1 MQQLIKYYLLS
12 LLFSISLLQLHAQR
26 TKDAQLE
33 DSIFAWK
40 AMAPLVPSKYPWAI
54 SAAQQKLPALFFDW
68 IKKSHQLVGAV
79 NKSYSLAEPNKKE
92 EVSAYAVGVNAAVWR
107 AEWDNS
113 GKVVK
118 NAPHSEVPIQVLTNY
133 IIDAQPISLLS
144 IPGRPVFSRRSP
156 NPQETFKHWDYA
168 SKLIKQFDL
177 ENHPQIGKY
186 IIQYY
191 GCTGEGCQ
199 PLVAVYLAPNNKL
212 PIRQLTRGE
221 VLDMCEAAIPA
232 EAERLKG
239 EPIKVNNSYLKQK
252 YDDKAKQIETIQIP
266 KWKANIEK
274 LRKQYRNSLNEPAFV
289 HNVNGIHMVN
299 LENGDDLFEKSNTEL
314 FGIYTYEPG
323 VMENSKKDKPLW
335 ICINWMPVIETG
347 SVYSREIHR
356 SMTQFFNFDYVYN
369 YFFAP
374 EKVKGQSYAIRNP
387 EQFQQTV
394 SRVKNNA
401 PVKATTNKLAE
412 GVYFADD
419 FSANSNGT
427 KPKGWFMPSVG
438 KQAVVVQPSGL
449 NGKWVELGQYRL
461 SPYGLKGNMPENFTM
476 EFDVACNDFEDNQ
489 GATLKLQINNSETT
503 ASGDYR
509 NAASYNN
516 INFDITPSNAKWQ
529 TNTTGSIRLNVEYK
543 GMDSKIR
550 YANNPMKLKYNEF
563 SNKNNKAHISITKK
577 GNKVRCFINGRE
589 LESEAKDKY
598 GTTIAGFNEL
608 PPDARFTNFYF
619 DKSADSR
626 TIYLSNVKITK
637 EN

>member
-1 MQQLIKYYLLS
+1 MNKIGLS
-12 LLFSISLLQLHAQR
+12 LLCLLLLNITSQAQR
-26 TKDAQLE
+26 TKDAMLE

-40 AMAPLVPSKYPWAI
+40 PMAPLVPSKYPWAI
-54 SAAQQKLPALFFDW
+54 SSAQQKLPNLFFDW

-79 NKSYSLAEPNKKE
+79 NKSYALAEPNKKE
-92 EVSAYAVGVNAAVWR
+92 EVSSYAIGVNAAVWK

-113 GKVVK
+113 GKMVK
-118 NAPHSEVPIQVLTNY
+118 NMPHTEVPIQMLTNY
-133 IIDAQPISLLS
+133 LMDAQPISLLS
-144 IPGRPVFSRRSP
+144 IPGRTVFTRRSP
-156 NPQETFKHWDYA
+156 NPEETFKNWDYGN
-168 SKLIKQFDL
+168 KLVKQFQL
-177 ENHPQIGKY
+177 EKNPQISKY

-191 GCTGEGCQ
+191 GCVGEGCQ
-199 PLVAVYLAPNNKL
+199 PMVAVYLSPNNKL

-221 VLDMCEAAIPA
+221 VLDMCEAAIPS
-232 EAERLKG
+232 EMKRLLG
-239 EPIKVNNSYLKQK
+239 DPVTVNNNYLKEK
-252 YDDKAKQIETIQIP
+252 YNARAKELETVEKP

-274 LRKQYRNSLNEPAFV
+274 LRKQYRNSLNEPAFID
-289 HNVNGIHMVN
+289 NSNGILMS
-299 LENGDDLFEKSNTEL
+299 EFEYGDDIFEKSDSKL
-314 FGIYTYEPG
+314 YGVYTYEDG

-335 ICINWMPVIETG
+335 ICINWMPVVETG
-347 SVYSREIHR
+347 NVYTREIHR
-356 SMTQFFNFDYVYN
+356 SMTSYFNFDYVYD
-369 YFFAP
+369 YFFNP
-374 EKVKGQSYAIRNP
+374 EKVKGQPYSIRNS
-387 EQFQQTV
+387 EQFKQTTA
-394 SRVKNNA
+394 RVKNNA

-449 NGKWVELGQYRL
+449 NGNWVEMGQYRL

-503 ASGDYR
+503 ANGDYK
-509 NAASYNN
+509 NAVNYTN

-529 TNTTGSIRLNVEYK
+529 NNPTGSIRLNVDYK
-543 GMDSKIR
+543 NMDSKIR
-550 YANNPMKLKYNEF
+550 YVNNPMKLKYNEF
-563 SNKNNKAHISITKK
+563 SNKKNKAHITITKK

-598 GTTIAGFNEL
+598 GATIAGFNEL
-608 PPDARFTNFYF
+608 PAGARFTNFYF
-619 DKSADSR
+619 EKSADNR

>member
-221 VLDMCEAAIPA
+221 VLDMCQAAIPG
-232 EAERLKG
+232 EIKRLLG
-239 EPIKVNNSYLKQK
+239 DPITVNNSYLKEK
-252 YDDKAKQIETIQIP
+252 YYAREKELETVLKP

-274 LRKQYRNSLNEPAFV
+274 LRKQYANSLNEPAFID
-289 HNVNGIHMVN
+289 NSNGILMS
-299 LENGDDLFEKSNTEL
+299 EFEYGDDIFEKSDSKL
-314 FGIYTYEPG
+314 YGVYTYEDG

-335 ICINWMPVIETG
+335 ICISWMPVVET
-347 SVYSREIHR
+347 SDVYTRELHR
-356 SMTQFFNFDYVYN
+356 SMTQFFNFDYVHS
-369 YFFAP
+369 YFFDA
-374 EKVKGQSYAIRNP
+374 EKVKGQPYTIRNAD
-387 EQFQQTV
+387 QFKQT
-394 SRVKNNA
+394 SARIKNNA
-401 PVKATTNKLAE
+401 LVKTNTNKFAT
-412 GVYFADD
+412 GIYFADD
-419 FSANSNGT
+419 FLSNPIGS
-427 KPKGWFMPSVG
+427 KPKGWFMSSVG
-438 KQAVVVQPSGL
+438 KPSVVAQPNGL
-449 NGKWVELGQYRL
+449 DGNWVEMGQHRL
-461 SPYGLKGNMPENFTM
+461 TPYGLKENLPENFTM

-489 GATLKLQINNSETT
+489 GATLKLQINNNETT
-503 ASGDYR
+503 ANGDHR
-509 NAASYNN
+509 NAANPIN

-529 TNTTGSIRLNVEYK
+529 NNPTGSIRLNVEYK

-550 YANNPMKLKYNEF
+550 YAGNPMKLKYNEF
-563 SNKNNKAHISITKK
+563 SNKKNKAHIIITKK

-598 GTTIAGFNEL
+598 GATIAGFNEL
-608 PPDARFTNFYF
+608 PSGARFTNFYF
-619 DKSADSR
+619 EKSADSR

-637 EN
+637 E